1 MDKINSTN
9 LKNNG
14 YVFINKNNKIKNFN
28 KIIKKI
34 ILKHKKN
41 KKINF
46 NNLEIDNFER
56 LVFQIQN
63 EINRKYPPKKF
74 FEDNKEI
81 FSKTFDCK
89 EFALQHYFYLRAVKN
104 SNKKNTKPISFHR
117 DFSRSKIFQ
126 KYL

>member
-14 YVFINKNNKIKNFN
+14 YVFINKNNKIKNFIN
-28 KIIKKI
+28 LVKKI

-81 FSKTFDCK
+81 FSK
-89 EFALQHYFYLRAVKN
+89 LLIVKN
-104 SNKKNTKPISFHR
+104 LLYNITSI
-117 DFSRSKIFQ
+117 
-126 KYL
+126 